1 MKIGG
6 NAKEIAFF
14 FIYVSTILYLC
25 SRFIDYDMSREK
37 EIYKV
42 TLIGSAGN
50 AALLI
55 FKFIA
60 GIMGHSSAMI
70 ADAVHSLSDFV
81 TDFLVLVFVSI
92 SAKPQDQ
99 SHDYGHGKFETIAS
113 FLVGLALVVAAAG
126 IVVSGAMKLM
136 AWLGGEQLEAP
147 GWIALWAA
155 ILSILIKEL
164 LYQYTAL
171 RGRQLDSQVMIA
183 NAWHHRSDALSS
195 IGAAIGIGLA
205 IWLGQRWTVLDPV
218 ASIVVGLMLV
228 KVAYELLKVSI
239 GELTEQSLP
248 AETEQEI
255 EQIIQ
260 SFADV
265 CQPHNLRT
273 RRIGNRIAIEA
284 HVRMDGQLPLN
295 TVHERATTIER
306 KLKERF
312 GHKTHVTLHME
323 PIKS

>member
-1 MKIGG
+1 M
-6 NAKEIAFF
+6 
-14 FIYVSTILYLC
+14 YLC
-25 SRFIDYDMSREK
+25 NRMTREK

-42 TLIGSAGN
+42 TLVGSAGN
-50 AALLI
+50 VALLT

-60 GIMGHSSAMI
+60 GFLGHSSAMI

-81 TDFLVLVFVSI
+81 TDLVVLVFVSI

-99 SHDYGHGKFETIAS
+99 SHDYGHGKFETIAT
-113 FLVGLALVVAAAG
+113 FLIGLALIGAATG
-126 IVVSGAMKLM
+126 IIVSGGMKLI
-136 AWLGGEQLEAP
+136 AWWGGDELEAP

-155 ILSILIKEL
+155 LLSIAVKEL
-164 LYQYTAL
+164 LYQYTA
-171 RGRQLDSQVMIA
+171 RKGRQLDSQVMIA
-183 NAWHHRSDALSS
+183 NAWHHRSDSLSS
-195 IGAAIGIGLA
+195 IGAAIGIGGA
-205 IWLGQRWTVLDPV
+205 IWLGQRWTVLDPI

-228 KVAYELLKVSI
+228 KVAWELLKTSI
-239 GELTEQSLP
+239 AELTECSLP

-265 CQPHNLRT
+265 QEPHNLRT

-284 HVRMDGQLPLN
+284 HVRMDGSLPLQI
-295 TVHERATTIER
+295 VHERATSIEH

-312 GHKTHVTLHME
+312 GTKTHVTLHME
-323 PIKS
+323 PIK

>member
-1 MKIGG
+1 M
-6 NAKEIAFF
+6 N
-14 FIYVSTILYLC
+14 
-25 SRFIDYDMSREK
+25 REK

-50 AALLI
+50 AALLT

-60 GIMGHSSAMI
+60 GVMGHSSAMI

-81 TDFLVLVFVSI
+81 TDLLVLVFVSI

-113 FLVGLALVVAAAG
+113 FLIGLALVAAATG
-126 IVVSGAMKLM
+126 IVVSGSAKL
-136 AWLGGEQLEAP
+136 WDWWCGEQLESP

-155 ILSILIKEL
+155 LLSIVIKEL
-164 LYQYTAL
+164 LYQYTA
-171 RGRQLDSQVMIA
+171 RKGKALDSQVMVA

-195 IGAAIGIGLA
+195 IGAAIGVGGA
-205 IWLGQRWTVLDPV
+205 IWLGQRWAVLDPM

-228 KVAYELLKVSI
+228 KVAYELLKTSI
-239 GELTEQSLP
+239 GELTERSLP
-248 AETEQEI
+248 DDTEQEI
-255 EQIIQ
+255 MEIIQ
-260 SFADV
+260 SYDDV
-265 CQPHNLRT
+265 QEPHNLRT

-284 HVRMDGQLPLN
+284 HVRMDGQLPL
-295 TVHERATTIER
+295 TIVHERATTIER

-312 GHKTHVTLHME
+312 GEKTHVTLHME
-323 PIKS
+323 PVK